1 MNRINRKF
9 KELKLKN
16 QKAFIAFITCGDPSL
31 RESGKIADALECA
44 GVDILELGVP
54 FSDPL
59 ADGPTIQLASQRSLA
74 KGTNLKKIF
83 SFVEKFRRKSQ
94 LPVSLMTYYNPVL
107 NYGIE
112 KFCLDCSN
120 SGVDGIIVPDLPIEE
135 AKPLIKELKRRKI
148 CTIFFIS
155 PTSTAS
161 RKIKTAGT
169 ATGFI
174 YYVSLTGVTGTR
186 KNLSPHLIG
195 DLIATRKVIK
205 NKPLC
210 VGFGI
215 SSPEQIKQIKP
226 YCDGIIVGSAIVKII
241 ESKKSKK
248 NLAMRIEQFTRKL
261 AEETH
266 S

>member
-1 MNRINRKF
+1 MNRINKKF

-31 RESGKIADALECA
+31 KETGKIAAALERA

-83 SFVEKFRRKSQ
+83 SFVGEFRRKSQ
-94 LPVSLMTYYNPVL
+94 LPVALMTYYNPIL
-107 NYGIE
+107 NYGIR
-112 KFCLDCSN
+112 KFCLSCQKM
-120 SGVDGIIVPDLPIEE
+120 GVDGIIVPDLPVEE
-135 AKPLIKELKRRKI
+135 AKLLIRELKRRKI
-148 CTIFFIS
+148 CSIFFIS
-155 PTSTAS
+155 PTSTTS
-161 RKIKTAGT
+161 RKIKSAEAT
-169 ATGFI
+169 TGFI

-186 KNLSPHLIG
+186 KNLSPHLTR
-195 DLIATRKVIK
+195 DLAVTRKVIK

-215 SSPEQIKQIKP
+215 SSPDQIKQIRP

-241 ESKKSKK
+241 ENKKVKK
-248 NLAMRIEQFTRKL
+248 KLAERIEQFTRKL
-261 AEETH
+261 VTATH
-266 S
+266 L

>member
-1 MNRINRKF
+1 VDSAVEN
-9 KELKLKN
+9 LKLKN

-31 RESGKIADALECA
+31 KETGKIAAALERA

-83 SFVEKFRRKSQ
+83 SFVEGFRRKSQ

-107 NYGIE
+107 NYGIR
-112 KFCLDCSN
+112 KFCLDCRK
-120 SGVDGIIVPDLPIEE
+120 SGVDGIIIPDLPVEE
-135 AKPLIKELKRRKI
+135 ARPLIKELKRRKI

-155 PTSTAS
+155 PTSTTS
-161 RKIKTAGT
+161 RKIKSAGAT
-169 ATGFI
+169 TGFI
-174 YYVSLTGVTGTR
+174 YYVSLSGVTGIR
-186 KNLSPHLIG
+186 KSLSPHLIG
-195 DLIATRKVIK
+195 DLIVTRKVIK

-215 SSPEQIKQIKP
+215 SSPEQIKQIRP

-241 ESKKSKK
+241 ENRKSKK
-248 NLAMRIEQFTRKL
+248 NLARIIERFTRRL
-261 AEETH
+261 VEEAH